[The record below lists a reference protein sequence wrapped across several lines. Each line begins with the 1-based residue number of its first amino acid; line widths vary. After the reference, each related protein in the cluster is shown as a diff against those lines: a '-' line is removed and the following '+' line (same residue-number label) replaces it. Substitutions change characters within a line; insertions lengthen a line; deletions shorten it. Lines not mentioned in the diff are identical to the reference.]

1 MKERFLKVL
10 HFLKLDVLLLRVLER
25 LLSGL
30 TKKRAALEDFLS
42 RFLTRGIG
50 ATDNR

>member
-25 LLSGL
+25 LLGGL
-30 TKKRAALEDFLS
+30 IKKREALEE
-42 RFLTRGIG
+42 FLTRFFTCPTC
-50 ATDNR
+50 ATDDR